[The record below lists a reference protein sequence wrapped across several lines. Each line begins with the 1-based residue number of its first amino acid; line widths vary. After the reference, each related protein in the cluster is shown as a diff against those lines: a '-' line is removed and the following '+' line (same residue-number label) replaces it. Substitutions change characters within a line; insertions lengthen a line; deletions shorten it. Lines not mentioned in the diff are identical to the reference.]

1 VTRPEGGRLSPA
13 ELQLTGRYRSGQAF
27 EEVRVSGFEW
37 FSWSDIPVILALILL
52 EGLLS
57 GDNALVLAVLVLPLP
72 EHQRRKALHY
82 GILGAFV
89 LRIIATF
96 LAVWLASIKWVA
108 LIGGLYLLYLP
119 FKHFTSHPDEE
130 PTTEAEAAARAT
142 TFFGL
147 SLFWTIV
154 IKADLIDLVFA
165 VDSILAAVGMSDK
178 AWVIIAGGLL
188 GILMMRMLT
197 MQVLELVKRY
207 PKLIDGAYII
217 VAWVGIKL
225 LFEYFNGLKLNTT
238 FLGQP
243 IHFDGHHVVPH
254 ISTPL
259 NVGVVMVLFVAS
271 FLYAQ
276 HHQKNAGLSAA
287 IDDYSELSEEEKVVE
302 TREK

>member
-1 VTRPEGGRLSPA
+1 VLALGDFA
-13 ELQLTGRYRSGQAF
+13 
-27 EEVRVSGFEW
+27 
-37 FSWSDIPVILALILL
+37 WSDIPTIFVLILL

-82 GILGAFV
+82 GIIGAFV

-96 LAVWLASIKWVA
+96 LAVWLANVTWVS

-119 FKHFTSHPDEE
+119 LKHFTSHPDEE
-130 PTTEAEAAARAT
+130 PDPDVAAKAGAW
-142 TFFGL
+142 FGL

-178 AWVIIAGGLL
+178 PWVIIAGGLL
-188 GILMMRMLT
+188 GILMMRLLT
-197 MQVLELVKRY
+197 VQVLELVKKY

-225 LFEYFNGLKLNTT
+225 LMEYLHDLRLDTT
-238 FLGQP
+238 LLGQH
-243 IHFDGHHVVPH
+243 IHFVGEHTIPH
-254 ISTPL
+254 ITPMV
-259 NVGVVMVLFVAS
+259 NVGVVVVLFTGC
-271 FLYAQ
+271 FLYARK
-276 HHQKNAGLSAA
+276 HQQDPGLIAA
-287 IDDYSELSEEEKVVE
+287 VEDYEEMTDPKGEAEEEHPNPQKDASAQP
-302 TREK
+302 